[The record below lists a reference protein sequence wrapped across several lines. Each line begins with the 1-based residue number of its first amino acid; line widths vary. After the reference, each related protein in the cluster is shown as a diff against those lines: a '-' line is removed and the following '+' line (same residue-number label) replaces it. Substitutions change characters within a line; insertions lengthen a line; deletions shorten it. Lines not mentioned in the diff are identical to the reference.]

1 MGSFLGTPCICFHI
15 LLTLMFRKNMLLRE
29 PDMIIANDFAN
40 DIRHVCEFRAHNYV
54 CKIEFVD

>member
-1 MGSFLGTPCICFHI
+1 
-15 LLTLMFRKNMLLRE
+15 MLLSE